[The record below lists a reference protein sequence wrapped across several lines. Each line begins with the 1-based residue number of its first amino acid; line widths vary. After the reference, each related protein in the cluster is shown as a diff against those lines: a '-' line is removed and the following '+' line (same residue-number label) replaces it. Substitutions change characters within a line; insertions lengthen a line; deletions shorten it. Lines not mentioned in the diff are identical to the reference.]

1 MSETYDLYSSVHAI
15 AKSIVT
21 QSKGFGFQS
30 FDADKIHADVDT
42 AASVAKVANDYW
54 QAQGTTHKALDRLRA
69 AKTLGLPTR
78 EFEDEYERE
87 RAVRDELVLQMKEIV
102 SGYEKTYTRGWTK
115 RQ

>member
-30 FDADKIHADVDT
+30 FDADKIHDDVDT

-54 QAQGTTHKALDRLRA
+54 EAMSLAHKAQERLRA
-69 AKTLGLPTR
+69 ARLLDLDTR

-87 RAVRDELVLQMKEIV
+87 RAVRDELVLQMEEIV
-102 SGYEKTYTRGWTK
+102 GGYEKTYTRGWTK